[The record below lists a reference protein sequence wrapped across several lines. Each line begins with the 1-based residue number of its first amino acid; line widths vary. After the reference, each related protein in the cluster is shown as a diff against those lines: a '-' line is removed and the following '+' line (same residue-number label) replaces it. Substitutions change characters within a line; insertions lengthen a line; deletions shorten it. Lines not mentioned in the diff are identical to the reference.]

1 MGSGALPL
9 AITTKSFKR
18 TLWMRRVR
26 TPGASFTAGIMGIRV
41 SCLARTAVEETVR
54 QARVAETGDRLGV
67 ACG

>member
-1 MGSGALPL
+1 MPL

-26 TPGASFTAGIMGIRV
+26 DARGVFHGRDHGDPV